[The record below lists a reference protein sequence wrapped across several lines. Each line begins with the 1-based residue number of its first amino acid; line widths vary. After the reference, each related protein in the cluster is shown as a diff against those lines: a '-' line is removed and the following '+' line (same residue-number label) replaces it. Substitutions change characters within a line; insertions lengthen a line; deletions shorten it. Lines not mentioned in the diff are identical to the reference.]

1 MNPPLTAAAE
11 IAALSAAELAAASR
25 IWFGQCCRALLKK
38 GLVTPVKKRNQ
49 NFYFN
54 IRGKLSE

>member
-38 GLVTPVKKRNQ
+38 GLVTPVKKKGISLLDRVGIYLG
-49 NFYFN
+49 F
-54 IRGKLSE
+54 

>member
-38 GLVTPVKKRNQ
+38 GLVTPVKKRN
-49 NFYFN
+49 
-54 IRGKLSE
+54 